1 MSISY
6 ILLFVDKIFPYVY
19 TLIRIGLSGPL
30 SLLEQVPM
38 SGPLD
43 LVLMG
48 NFNNGTTTLSLKKD
62 RVLSTP
68 GSN

>member
-1 MSISY
+1 MYPSMGSFKKDKLVNIKMSISY

-30 SLLEQVPM
+30 SLLGQVPM

-48 NFNNGTTTLSLKKD
+48 QF
-62 RVLSTP
+62 
-68 GSN
+68 